1 MSLFSGIK
9 FNSIQPLTATT
20 VSPKKTATAT
30 ATDRTATATA
40 TATDRTATATGRTYR
55 RVTPYRPTSTSEEKN
70 SNSGDIQDLADLM
83 QYYNNVDAL
92 IRRMDTNLTPNNN
105 NIIKKAG
112 NEIIYI
118 DNSMT
123 IGNNQICKPSVLHT
137 NDIIDSNKCFFI
149 SLWHLNKDFFIKHGY
164 YSPYSLYISSGY
176 YMIERNKY
184 NVAAISNDT
193 IDESAATH
201 HFDTIGP
208 LLSFLE
214 KRINKPV
221 FLHCL
226 ESRNEKN
233 QGYYNYA
240 FSNETNNDINNDV
253 ITEYIAYFTTQINNS
268 INDHIRDPSI
278 ATISSSCDALQT
290 GLIPK
295 EKWQYLYVVR
305 RGRHFPNAADRW

>member
-1 MSLFSGIK
+1 MSRFSGIK

-20 VSPKKTATAT
+20 
-30 ATDRTATATA
+30 ATDRRVIP
-40 TATDRTATATGRTYR
+40 DR
-55 RVTPYRPTSTSEEKN
+55 RVTPDRTDRRVTPDRTDRRVTPDRPTSTSEEKN

-92 IRRMDTNLTPNNN
+92 VLRMDTDLKPNN

-118 DNSMT
+118 DNSRT
-123 IGNNQICKPSVLHT
+123 IGNNQICKPSVLHR
-137 NDIIDSNKCFFI
+137 DESIDSNKCFFI

-176 YMIERNKY
+176 YMIERNK
-184 NVAAISNDT
+184 NEFAAISNDT
-193 IDESAATH
+193 IDEIVAKQR
-201 HFDTIGP
+201 FNTIGP

-226 ESRNEKN
+226 ESSNEGK

-240 FSNETNNDINNDV
+240 FSNETNNDLN
-253 ITEYIAYFTTQINNS
+253 TEDIPAFTIPINNS
-268 INDHIRDPSI
+268 IKDNNI
-278 ATISSSCDALQT
+278 ATISSSCENLQT

-295 EKWQYLYVVR
+295 ENWQHLYVVR
-305 RGRHFPNAADRW
+305 KENHFPNAADKR